1 MEGKS
6 CRLRKQQMQTTKY
19 RFYVSYPPYIL
30 GKKCISGIMYNK
42 LLALVPAIMAAL
54 YYFRMGALKVMLLSV
69 ITALICEAG
78 MQKFLKRDIT
88 ISDGSAALT
97 GLLLSLLLP
106 STTPWWVVLIGS
118 ASAII
123 LGKQIFGG
131 LGNNPFNDTLVGWM
145 VLRLSWPN
153 RISSWIEPVGG
164 EIPDPPLD
172 VFKFDGLEAF
182 QDYGFNYLDLFLGD
196 QAGGIGTICILA
208 LLAGGIYLLLR
219 RIIAWQIPLGL
230 LGTVLIFGT
239 ILWLLDSEIHLN
251 PFYHLLAGS
260 TVLGAFFI
268 ATDPV
273 TSPLTRWTKLSYGI
287 ICGVLIVVIR
297 IWGKYPDGVAFAIL
311 LANASAPLLNKI
323 KPEPYGKVKKRARD
337 S

>member
-1 MEGKS
+1 
-6 CRLRKQQMQTTKY
+6 
-19 RFYVSYPPYIL
+19 
-30 GKKCISGIMYNK
+30 
-42 LLALVPAIMAAL
+42 
-54 YYFRMGALKVMLLSV
+54 
-69 ITALICEAG
+69 
-78 MQKFLKRDIT
+78 
-88 ISDGSAALT
+88 
-97 GLLLSLLLP
+97 
-106 STTPWWVVLIGS
+106 
-118 ASAII
+118 
-123 LGKQIFGG
+123 
-131 LGNNPFNDTLVGWM
+131 
-145 VLRLSWPN
+145 
-153 RISSWIEPVGG
+153 
-164 EIPDPPLD
+164 
-172 VFKFDGLEAF
+172 
-182 QDYGFNYLDLFLGD
+182 
-196 QAGGIGTICILA
+196 
-208 LLAGGIYLLLR
+208 
-219 RIIAWQIPLGL
+219 
-230 LGTVLIFGT
+230 LIFGT